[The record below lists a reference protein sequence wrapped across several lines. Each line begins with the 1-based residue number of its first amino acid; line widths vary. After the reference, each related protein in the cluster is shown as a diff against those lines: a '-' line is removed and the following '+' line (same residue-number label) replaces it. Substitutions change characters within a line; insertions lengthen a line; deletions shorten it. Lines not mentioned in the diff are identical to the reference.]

1 MTKTLTEQWREGTLG
16 NGFYYVMSGWST
28 SIEIR
33 YLGESFFEGNIKVLA
48 PVPDYGSLYN
58 PNDGRIPVGL
68 FTVLKL
74 IKRDIEQ
81 CQKIR
86 HLTDL
91 ECGIKSQVVSL
102 LKRWGWD
109 LGKDELVSN
118 SDELVQKMHIL
129 EKRLEIA
136 AKALSDIEDGY
147 SEATGAG
154 QTVRQALKEMEG
166 VK

>member
-1 MTKTLTEQWREGTLG
+1 MKKTLTEQWREGILPEG
-16 NGFYYVMSGWST
+16 CYYILDKNGRVKTERTCYYSHTEEQCFCFT
-28 SIEIR
+28 SNKDIEEI
-33 YLGESFFEGNIKVLA
+33 LT

-81 CQKIR
+81 YQKIR
-86 HLTDL
+86 PLTDL

-102 LKRWGWD
+102 LNKW
-109 LGKDELVSN
+109 
-118 SDELVQKMHIL
+118 
-129 EKRLEIA
+129 
-136 AKALSDIEDGY
+136 
-147 SEATGAG
+147 
-154 QTVRQALKEMEG
+154 G